1 MLYPKASFSND
12 FREKGIFILTSGG
25 LPIIIVEPL
34 IGFDMKKRIFLRW
47 MILVPIALSLLFG
60 CGGKGKDVKKIEG
73 DPEILYKQGLAKFNK
88 RDYPDALKK
97 FEELK
102 SSFPDSPPYTL
113 LAELKVGDCHFQQ
126 KAYVEAIA
134 AYEEFKK
141 THPSHEEIPYVQF
154 QIGMAYFNQMLTLD
168 RDQASTKKALSSFE
182 YLIANYPPGLFTEK
196 AKEKIGVCKKRLAD
210 HEFYIGR
217 FYYKQG
223 RFQSAVWRFEEVLM
237 KFPKDPDEDK
247 TLYFLGKSYLELE
260 QWDKAEAAFF
270 KIVTEYPQSL
280 HRVEAKAILDK
291 GLTEKKASRRKAKA
305 KESEKKKEVAGKE
318 PDRIALV
325 KFEEEGK
332 RPVSLNEDQK
342 KAASSP
348 FPSESVKEVPLKGK
362 AEKPLPPRMI
372 EPVQEDRSHAIPL
385 STEDEK
391 KAESKKEEKELTSF
405 PVTSEPV
412 KEIPSKEEAKT
423 IPDKSLTESKVSPRK
438 AEAKESERKNEVAGN
453 ESDRVALLKF
463 EGEGQQPVSLKEA
476 KKVESKKE
484 EPVPLPVTTESVKG
498 IPPEEKAKKP
508 SPPMMIEPV
517 QEDRS
522 QAVPLFTEAKKGDS
536 VPASSSSDHTTPQA
550 KVKPVEEKR
559 VALLPSAAAPSKEKE
574 GGRKGI
580 PPEIEEAKLV
590 DKSQPIDI
598 TSDRVEAIWKENLII
613 FKGNVVAR
621 QKDIVIYADSIEAV
635 TIEDGKGIERV
646 TAGGNVKIQQG
657 LRVANCEK
665 AIFYNLD
672 QKVVLTGDPK
682 VSEGENIV
690 SGDEIIVDIE
700 KNRVEVKGGSSGR
713 GKAKIQPGEIEKL
726 K

>member
-1 MLYPKASFSND
+1 MLCRKAPFTYDS
-12 FREKGIFILTSGG
+12 REKGIFVLTSWV
-25 LPIIIVEPL
+25 LPIIIGEPF

-47 MILVPIALSLLFG
+47 MILVPIVLSLLFG

-73 DPEILYKQGLAKFNK
+73 DPEILYKQGLTQFNK
-88 RDYPDALKK
+88 REYPDALKK

-102 SSFPDSPPYTL
+102 SSFPDSPPYTV

-210 HEFYIGR
+210 HEFYIGH
-217 FYYKQG
+217 FYYRQG

-247 TLYFLGKSYLELE
+247 TVYFLGKSYLELE

-270 KIVTEYPQSL
+270 KIVTEYPKSL
-280 HRVEAKAILDK
+280 HSVEAKAILDK
-291 GLTEKKASRRKAKA
+291 GLTERKASLRKARA
-305 KESEKKKEVAGKE
+305 KESEKKNEVAAKE
-318 PDRIALV
+318 PDRVALV

-332 RPVSLNEDQK
+332 RPVSLKEEK
-342 KAASSP
+342 KAELKKEEKGLTFSP
-348 FPSESVKEVPLKGK
+348 VTSESVKE
-362 AEKPLPPRMI
+362 
-372 EPVQEDRSHAIPL
+372 
-385 STEDEK
+385 
-391 KAESKKEEKELTSF
+391 
-405 PVTSEPV
+405 
-412 KEIPSKEEAKT
+412 IPSEEEAKT
-423 IPDKSLTESKVSPRK
+423 IPDKSLKETKASLRK
-438 AEAKESERKNEVAGN
+438 ANAKESEQKNEVAGN
-453 ESDRVALLKF
+453 ESGRVALLKF
-463 EGEGQQPVSLKEA
+463 EEEGQQPISFKEE
-476 KKVESKKE
+476 KKAELKKE
-484 EPVPLPVTTESVKG
+484 EKGLTSSPVTSESVKG
-498 IPPEEKAKKP
+498 SPPEEEAKKP
-508 SPPMMIEPV
+508 SSSMMIEPV

-522 QAVPLFTEAKKGDS
+522 QAIPLTMEAKKGDPI
-536 VPASSSSDHTTPQA
+536 PASSSSDPVTPKT

-559 VALLPSAAAPSKEKE
+559 TALLPGSTAPPKEKE
-574 GGRKGI
+574 GVKKGI

-598 TSDRVEAIWKENLII
+598 TSDKVEAYWKENLIV
-613 FKGNVVAR
+613 FRGNVVAR

-682 VSEGENIV
+682 ISEGENIV

-700 KNRVEVKGGSSGR
+700 KNRVEVKGGSGGR
-713 GKAKIQPGEIEKL
+713 GKAKIQPGEIEQL